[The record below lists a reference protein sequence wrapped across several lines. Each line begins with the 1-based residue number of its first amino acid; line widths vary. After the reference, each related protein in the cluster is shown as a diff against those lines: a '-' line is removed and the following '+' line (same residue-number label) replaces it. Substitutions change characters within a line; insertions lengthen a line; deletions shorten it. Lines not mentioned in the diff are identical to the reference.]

1 VREKPQ
7 KEREREIFPRT
18 SLFLPSS
25 LEKKRK
31 KNVSRRKQGL
41 AAKRRERERERER
54 KKKREKKRREKTRTR
69 VQSRASKNVF
79 LNTSVYCF
87 ATN

>member
-54 KKKREKKRREKTRTR
+54 ERKKKREERKREHECKY
-69 VQSRASKNVF
+69 RASKNVF